1 MSYKLSLD
9 EISIFINGGA
19 WTEDVY
25 VDEGYKVVRVT
36 NMINGSVESRND
48 SFLEKSTYN
57 KYIKHRLNTGDLIIA
72 TVGSH
77 PTQEGS
83 VVGRASIVPEE
94 YEGALLNQN
103 AVCIRI
109 IDDRIN
115 QKFFN
120 YLTKTILFRH
130 HIESRAQ
137 GSANQVRMALSE
149 LKKFTF
155 NYPIIEMQN
164 NIVNL
169 ISNYDN
175 LIENNNKRIKLLENM
190 AEELYKEWFV
200 RLRFPNYQN
209 TKIIDGIPD
218 GWEKKKLGDIFNT
231 SSGGTPSRK
240 NEQYFIGNIP
250 WIKTGELKDIFV
262 LDTEEHISD
271 EALNNS
277 SAKLFQENTIIIA
290 MYCAMPY
297 LSILLK
303 PSSTNQAC
311 CAFLPKQEYLD
322 YSFIYF
328 FIKNVQQGLILH
340 AHGAAQQNLSQEII
354 SNYESILPFKEL
366 IVQYSEIAKPL
377 FEKIKILMI
386 KNQNLKETRD
396 LLLPRLISGKLD
408 IKNLDIV

>member
-1 MSYKLSLD
+1 MSWEEARLRDYIITLKGFAFKSEDYQEKGIPIVRVSDFTDNSVSNEKLEYLDIDFLKKYEKYSLKFKD
-9 EISIFINGGA
+9 ILIQTVGSWQNNPASVVG
-19 WTEDVY
+19 
-25 VDEGYKVVRVT
+25 KVVRVP
-36 NMINGSVESRND
+36 NE
-48 SFLEKSTYN
+48 
-57 KYIKHRLNTGDLIIA
+57 LNN
-72 TVGSH
+72 S
-77 PTQEGS
+77 
-83 VVGRASIVPEE
+83 
-94 YEGALLNQN
+94 LLNQN
-103 AVCIRI
+103 AVKI
-109 IDDRIN
+109 ISKDIN
-115 QKFFN
+115 YDFLYYLLKSN
-120 YLTKTILFRH
+120 YFKEYIL
-130 HIESRAQ
+130 STAQ
-137 GSANQVRMALSE
+137 GAANQASITLESIG
-149 LKKFTF
+149 KFKF
-155 NYPIIEMQN
+155 KLPSLNIQN
-164 NIVNL
+164 KIANIL
-169 ISNYDN
+169 SNYDN